1 MATFTRAGRPVPRQA
16 AVALGVLAAL
26 VLAAVV
32 APLLAPYAFD
42 ALDLANR
49 RGAPSAAHWFGTD
62 ELGRDLFTRVLY
74 GARVSL
80 AVGLVSA
87 AVSVAIGVTI
97 GATAGWAGRW
107 LDALLMRFTDA
118 MLSVPRLPLLMI
130 AAAVLT
136 PSVPLLIV
144 MVGAAGWMETA
155 RVVRAEVQS
164 LKANDFVTAARA
176 VGATSARVV
185 MRHVL
190 PGVLPTAAVAT
201 TLAVGRGILLESALS
216 FFGVGVQPPT
226 ASWGNM
232 LYQAQTTMSSEPWLG
247 IFPGA
252 FIFVTVLCCN
262 VLGTA
267 LTDADTPTR
276 ANAGPRRWRPAL
288 LGSLRRA
295 TPVEPLR

>member
-1 MATFTRAGRPVPRQA
+1 MSRWA
-16 AVALGVLAAL
+16 AAAL
-26 VLAAVV
+26 VVLGGLVLLAVV
-32 APLLAPYAFD
+32 APLVAPFAFD

-49 RGAPSAAHWFGTD
+49 RGAPSARHWFGTD
-62 ELGRDLFTRVLY
+62 ELGRDLLTRVLF

-87 AVSVAIGVTI
+87 AVSVAIGITV
-97 GATAGWAGRW
+97 GAAAGWSGRW
-107 LDALLMRFTDA
+107 ADALLMRLTDA

-130 AAAVLT
+130 AAAILS
-136 PSVPLLIV
+136 PSVPLLILL
-144 MVGAAGWMETA
+144 VGAAGWMETA

-164 LKANDFVTAARA
+164 IKANDFVTAARA
-176 VGATSARVV
+176 VGATAPRVV

-232 LYQAQTTMSSEPWLG
+232 LYQAQTTMSSESWLG

-252 FIFVTVLCCN
+252 FIFLTVMCCN
-262 VLGTA
+262 VIGTT
-267 LTDADTPTR
+267 LTDR
-276 ANAGPRRWRPAL
+276 AAGTDQ
-288 LGSLRRA
+288 RA
-295 TPVEPLR
+295 

>member
-1 MATFTRAGRPVPRQA
+1 MRVTRLAWPTTLAFV
-16 AVALGVLAAL
+16 VLLAL
-26 VLAAVV
+26 VLLA
-32 APLLAPYAFD
+32 LLAPAIAPFAVD

-49 RGAPSAAHWFGTD
+49 RGAPSSTHWFGTD
-62 ELGRDLFTRVLY
+62 ELGRDLLTRVLF

-87 AVSVAIGVTI
+87 AVSVAIGITV

-107 LDALLMRFTDA
+107 LDSLLMRLTDA
-118 MLSVPRLPLLMI
+118 MLSIPRLPLLMI
-130 AAAVLT
+130 AAAILA
-136 PSVPLLIV
+136 PSVPVLILL
-144 MVGAAGWMETA
+144 VGAAGWMETA

-164 LKANDFVTAARA
+164 IKANDFVTAARA
-176 VGATSARVV
+176 VGATSPRVV
-185 MRHVL
+185 LRHVL

-247 IFPGA
+247 VFPGA
-252 FIFVTVLCCN
+252 FIFLTVLCCN
-262 VLGTA
+262 AIGTA
-267 LTDADTPTR
+267 LTDQP
-276 ANAGPRRWRPAL
+276 
-288 LGSLRRA
+288 S
-295 TPVEPLR
+295 

>member
-1 MATFTRAGRPVPRQA
+1 VISARRSFSREAAIAAGIL
-16 AVALGVLAAL
+16 VALIVAAIS
-26 VLAAVV
+26 
-32 APLLAPYAFD
+32 APVLAPYAVD
-42 ALDLANR
+42 ALDLAHR
-49 RGAPSAAHWFGTD
+49 RGAPSVAHWFGTD
-62 ELGRDLFTRVLY
+62 ELGRDLLTRVLF

-87 AVSVAIGVTI
+87 GVSVALGVTI

-107 LDALLMRFTDA
+107 TDALLMRFTDA

-136 PSVPLLIV
+136 PSVLLLILV
-144 MVGAAGWMETA
+144 VGAAGWMETA

-164 LKANDFVTAARA
+164 IKANDFVTAARA
-176 VGATSARVV
+176 VGATRVV

-190 PGVLPTAAVAT
+190 PAVLPTAAVAT

-252 FIFVTVLCCN
+252 FIFLTVLCCN
-262 VLGTA
+262 TIGSA
-267 LTDADTPTR
+267 LTDDDDLTR
-276 ANAGPRRWRPAL
+276 AERKP
-288 LGSLRRA
+288 
-295 TPVEPLR
+295 

>member
-1 MATFTRAGRPVPRQA
+1 MSGIAAFDASGRRTPRASVVAAT
-16 AVALGVLAAL
+16 VLAVL
-26 VLAAVV
+26 VLLALLAPVV
-32 APLLAPYAFD
+32 APFAVD

-49 RGAPSAAHWFGTD
+49 RGAPSMRHWFGTD
-62 ELGRDLFTRVLY
+62 ELGRDLLTRVLF

-87 AVSVAIGVTI
+87 AVSVAIGLTL
-97 GATAGWAGRW
+97 GAIAGWTGRW

-130 AAAVLT
+130 GAAILT
-136 PSVPLLIV
+136 PSVPVLIL
-144 MVGAAGWMETA
+144 MVGLVGWMETA

-176 VGATSARVV
+176 VGATSRRVLV
-185 MRHVL
+185 RHVL

-216 FFGVGVQPPT
+216 FFGVGVQPPA

-232 LYQAQTTMSSEPWLG
+232 LYQAQTTMSTEPWLG
-247 IFPGA
+247 IFPGV

-262 VLGTA
+262 VIGTA
-267 LTDADTPTR
+267 LTDVETPS
-276 ANAGPRRWRPAL
+276 
-288 LGSLRRA
+288 GSD
-295 TPVEPLR
+295 PLERV